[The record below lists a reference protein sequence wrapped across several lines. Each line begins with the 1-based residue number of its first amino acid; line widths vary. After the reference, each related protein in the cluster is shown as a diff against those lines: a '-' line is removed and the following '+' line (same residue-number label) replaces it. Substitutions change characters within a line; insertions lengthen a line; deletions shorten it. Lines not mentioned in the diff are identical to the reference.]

1 MDRTLKKELR
11 ELFKDFSWNIRGFID
26 TEGNIYP
33 IPTIPQVIT
42 GIFEALTVPKIK
54 ELMKHKYK
62 CTVEEG
68 NPREYPQ
75 ITVYGGDVGEGKIA
89 IDIKTTRRTRKGRVS
104 RFSLGSHASYFRKPN
119 EKKAGCR
126 YPYGDY
132 REHWIIGFIYT
143 WSPEQPSEK
152 MVADVEVV
160 VEEKWKIASRQTATG
175 DTAAI
180 GSVKEIER
188 LRAGIGEFNSNKDF
202 EEYWRSREVRR

>member
-1 MDRTLKKELR
+1 MDFRKDLE
-11 ELFKDFSWNIRGFID
+11 ELFETFSWNIKGFID

-54 ELMKHKYK
+54 ELIRRKYK
-62 CTVEEG
+62 CTMEQG

-75 ITVYGGDVGEGKIA
+75 ITAYGGDISEGKIA
-89 IDIKTTRRTRKGRVS
+89 IDIKTTRRTRKDRVS
-104 RFSLGSHASYFRKPN
+104 RFSLGSHGSYFRKPD
-119 EKKAGCR
+119 KKLAGCR

-132 REHWIIGFIYT
+132 REHWIVGFIYT
-143 WSPEQPSEK
+143 WEPDQRSEK
-152 MVADVEVV
+152 MVSDVEVI
-160 VEEKWKIASRQTATG
+160 VEEKWRIASKQTATG

-188 LRAGIGEFNSNKDF
+188 LRSGEGDFSSNKEF
-202 EEYWRSREVRR
+202 EEYWRLREVRRS